1 MDLSL
6 NEYQKN
12 AMRTLSAASTDEK
25 RLLNAA
31 MGLCGE
37 SGEVIDHLKKALFQ
51 GHDLD
56 VKHLCKEVGDI
67 LWYCALFA
75 EGAGVPLAEI
85 AQANIDK
92 LMARYPDGF
101 DQERSRSRVPTD
113 D

>member
-1 MDLSL
+1 MDL
-6 NEYQKN
+6 NDYQKL
-12 AMRTLSAASTDEK
+12 AMRTLSGDSTGEK

-37 SGEVIDHLKKALFQ
+37 SGEVMDHLKKYLFQ

-75 EGAGVPLAEI
+75 EGAGMPLGQI
-85 AQANIDK
+85 AQDNIDK
-92 LMARYPDGF
+92 LTARYPQGF
-101 DQERSRSRVPTD
+101 DPERSRHRKQGD

>member
-1 MDLSL
+1 MES
-6 NEYQKN
+6 Q
-12 AMRTLSAASTDEK
+12 TGEK

-37 SGEVIDHLKKALFQ
+37 SGEVMDHLKKYLFQ

-75 EGAGVPLAEI
+75 EGAGVPLGQI
-85 AQANIDK
+85 AQDNIDK
-92 LMARYPDGF
+92 LTARYPQGF
-101 DQERSRSRVPTD
+101 DPERSRHRKQGD

>member
-1 MDLSL
+1 MEL
-6 NEYQKN
+6 NDYQKK
-12 AMRTLSAASTDEK
+12 AMRTLSGDSAGEK

-37 SGEVIDHLKKALFQ
+37 SGEVMDHLKKYLFQ

-56 VKHLCKEVGDI
+56 VQHLCREVGDI

-75 EGAGVPLAEI
+75 EAAGVPLDQI
-85 AQANIDK
+85 AQDNIDK
-92 LMARYPDGF
+92 LTARYPQGF
-101 DQERSRSRVPTD
+101 DSERSRHRAPQD